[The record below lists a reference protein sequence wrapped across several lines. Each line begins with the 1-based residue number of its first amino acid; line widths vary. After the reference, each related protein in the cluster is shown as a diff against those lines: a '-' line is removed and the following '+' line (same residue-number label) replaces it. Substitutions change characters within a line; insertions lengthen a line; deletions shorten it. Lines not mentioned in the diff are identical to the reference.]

1 MSDKRVLNMFT
12 AKIAKNFTGQYDAG
26 DVYGYKQ
33 HCYWRSYWRSYWK
46 VMERQMKKRH
56 TPHGVMTV

>member
-33 HCYWRSYWRSYWK
+33 HGYWRSYWK
-46 VMERQMKKRH
+46 VMERQMKKRQ
-56 TPHGVMTV
+56 TPHSVMTV